1 VSDERPAFTMIGGAA
16 PVCEGDA
23 CLLPAAGEATPAE

>member
-23 CLLPAAGEATPAE
+23 CLLPTTGEAAAAE